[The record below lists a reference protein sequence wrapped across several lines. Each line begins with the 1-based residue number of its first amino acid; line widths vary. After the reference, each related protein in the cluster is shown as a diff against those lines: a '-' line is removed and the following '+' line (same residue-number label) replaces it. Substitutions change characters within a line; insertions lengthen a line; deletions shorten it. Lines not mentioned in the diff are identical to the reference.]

1 MIYETTNTKQNQ
13 SLKSPNT
20 PLKTDPKT
28 QPTPSQHPSKK
39 KSIHPPDTS
48 PHHPQ
53 HPPSPSPSPPIT
65 QNTFTHP
72 PLRKIS
78 PAALQFVPI
87 RGPIRKPNSCKFVKF
102 VDPIRVIRGQ
112 SLSLIPTNPTPCQTT
127 KSKSSSNCPTASNTS
142 SPCGYWHPVATK
154 PRNKA

>member
-53 HPPSPSPSPPIT
+53 HPHPPSPSPPIT

-87 RGPIRKPNSCKFVKF
+87 REATSFTKAKSRE
-102 VDPIRVIRGQ
+102 
-112 SLSLIPTNPTPCQTT
+112 LSSSDILSFNPTP
-127 KSKSSSNCPTASNTS
+127 
-142 SPCGYWHPVATK
+142 Y
-154 PRNKA
+154 